1 MRLLDR
7 VASCTSTVLVD
18 LRGELYRLP
27 GAGSFAAAVAECPLR
42 YVLEPDLLAGARQIV
57 EHWPDLLDP
66 ADMHLRVPAET
77 MWVEWRT
84 PTDHGGPSQQMGLL
98 VEAAPDGRSGRI
110 RSFWTGE
117 HGPDA
122 AQAALLF
129 DLDARPAPQGAY
141 ASLHP
146 VRSGPAGAQGLLSHL
161 VAGLDR
167 GWHRYFAATALG
179 PDRIGEAVETAL
191 QPVIRDTLLFFAF
204 LRLLHSQIGL
214 KRQEIDRSRLN
225 AARLRTGKVPLLD
238 HVELSIAIGEP
249 PPVSAPGEGAA
260 RSRARLHLVRGHL
273 VRRRDAIFWRSPHL
287 RGGGTDR
294 NARPVPKTLRVRL
307 R

>member
-18 LRGELYRLP
+18 LFGEFYRLP
-27 GAGSFAAAVAECPLR
+27 GAGSVAAAVADCPLR
-42 YVLEPDLLAGARQIV
+42 YVLEPDLLAGAHQIV
-57 EHWPDLLDP
+57 DLWPDLLDP
-66 ADMHLRVPAET
+66 ADTHLRVPAET

-84 PTDHGGPSQQMGLL
+84 PSDHGTASQQCGLL

-129 DLDARPAPQGAY
+129 DLDGIPAERGAY

-146 VRSGPAGAQGLLSHL
+146 VGSGPAGADNLLPHL
-161 VAGLDR
+161 AAGLDR
-167 GWHRYFAATALG
+167 GWHRYFAATSLG
-179 PDRIGEAVETAL
+179 PDRIGEAVEHVL

-225 AARLRTGKVPLLD
+225 AARLRTGKAPLLD
-238 HVELSIAIGEP
+238 HVELSIAIGEAP
-249 PPVSAPGEGAA
+249 AAAVSGEGGA
-260 RSRARLHLVRGHL
+260 RSPARLHLVRGHL

-287 RGGGTDR
+287 RGGHADPA
-294 NARPVPKTLRVRL
+294 ARPLPRTVRARL

>member
-27 GAGSFAAAVAECPLR
+27 GAGSFAGAVADCPLR
-42 YVLEPDLLAGARQIV
+42 YVLEPDLLAGAQQIV
-57 EHWPDLLDP
+57 DLWPDLLDP
-66 ADMHLRVPAET
+66 ADTHLRVPAER
-77 MWVEWRT
+77 MWIEWRT
-84 PTDHGGPSQQMGLL
+84 ASPPHTAPQQVGLL
-98 VEAAPDGRSGRI
+98 VESAPDGRSGRI
-110 RSFWTGE
+110 RSFWTSG
-117 HGPDA
+117 HGPEA

-129 DLDARPAPQGAY
+129 DLDEIPAPQGVY

-146 VRSGPAGAQGLLSHL
+146 VRSGPEVAKNFLPHLAAG
-161 VAGLDR
+161 VDR
-167 GWHRYFAATALG
+167 GWHRYFAATTLG
-179 PDRIGEAVETAL
+179 PDRIGEAVDQVL

-214 KRQEIDRSRLN
+214 RRQEIDRSRLN
-225 AARLRTGKVPLLD
+225 AARLRTGKTPLLD
-238 HVELSIAIGEP
+238 HVELSIAIGEALS
-249 PPVSAPGEGAA
+249 VSAPGEGAG

-294 NARPVPKTLRVRL
+294 GAQPPPKTVRARL